1 MINAE
6 VISHKIGDYLK
17 KELLLDNKRK
27 SIIVYGLFSIIQIG
41 ISLLLTIILGIATNT
56 LQEALIITFVIVM
69 LRKYTGGA
77 HAETPNKCLITGLI
91 VTIIPAFIINRLVY
105 LGSLKL
111 VIISTI
117 IIYLVA
123 FVLILKNA
131 PVDNKNK
138 RIKSDKKRK
147 RLKKSS
153 IVILIMY
160 IISSTILGVL
170 FLRYGNVDMLK
181 YISSISY
188 GVLWQV
194 FTLTNFSAKII

>member
-1 MINAE
+1 
-6 VISHKIGDYLK
+6 
-17 KELLLDNKRK
+17 
-27 SIIVYGLFSIIQIG
+27 
-41 ISLLLTIILGIATNT
+41 
-56 LQEALIITFVIVM
+56 
-69 LRKYTGGA
+69 
-77 HAETPNKCLITGLI
+77 
-91 VTIIPAFIINRLVY
+91 
-105 LGSLKL
+105 
-111 VIISTI
+111 
-117 IIYLVA
+117 
-123 FVLILKNA
+123 
-131 PVDNKNK
+131 NK